1 MTADMTEKQL
11 ADEQQPTEPAPESG
25 PAELER
31 GEQAALL
38 TALLFT
44 AGETI
49 AEAQL
54 AEYFGMGRDELT
66 VLAEETAAELRTRG
80 LDILAAAGGYKL
92 VTASQWDEAITAFH
106 RTVRKSRLSKSALE
120 ILAVIAYEQPVTRTR
135 VEELRQVSSES
146 TIRTLLER
154 RLITVAGREDTPGR
168 PFLYKTT
175 PLFLETF
182 GLNSLADLPPRPE
195 SLDSIATPEEEDEF
209 DAGGSAGLDS
219 LPDFSEP
226 AADDEL
232 ED

>member
-1 MTADMTEKQL
+1 MTADLPEEQL
-11 ADEQQPTEPAPESG
+11 TEPVPEAEAG
-25 PAELER
+25 PRDLER

-44 AGETI
+44 AGETVP
-49 AEAQL
+49 EAQL
-54 AEYFGMGRDELT
+54 AEYFGLERDELR
-66 VLAEETAAELRTRG
+66 VLAEEIAAELRMRG
-80 LDILAAAGGYKL
+80 LDILTAAGGYKL

-154 RLITVAGREDTPGR
+154 RLITVAGREDSPGR

-182 GLNSLADLPPRPE
+182 GLNSLKDLPPRPE
-195 SLDSIATPEEEDEF
+195 SLDAIATPEGDDEL
-209 DAGGSAGLDS
+209 DDGIAAGLDS
-219 LPDFSEP
+219 LPDFGEE
-226 AADDEL
+226 AEGDEL